1 MEKTKNKK
9 QAKLAELDNGLAS
22 LAQNIA
28 QSMSGNTLN
37 GFESPFP
44 NIPDLP
50 ISTGNTAPN
59 LSARPLFYNNR
70 YYLITQ
76 QRTLLT
82 ELYVEHALVQ
92 TLVDLPVEDALLRER
107 PKLISTELDDDELQQ
122 LENEMDKLGIIEKI
136 ADAFRWTRLFGG
148 AGIIINELRTDP
160 REEFNIDKIKKK
172 DKVEF
177 YVADR
182 WELANTPYVN
192 APTLGN
198 QDGLATGV
206 NFDYYGTPVNPSR
219 VLILKGK
226 EAPSIRRQQLS
237 GWGMSEVERLVAPLN
252 KYMKNQNVI
261 YELIDEAKID
271 VYSLQNYRSAIY
283 AGQEQ
288 NVQKAIMWSNMMK
301 NYLNAMILDKEDAFD
316 QKQMNFSG
324 LAEILR
330 ESYLDV
336 ASAVRMPITKL
347 FGLSASGFNSGE
359 DDIENY
365 NSMIEREVRYKSK
378 NAIITIGKILCKVLF
393 GEYPDDLDVEFPSLR
408 VLKQLEEEQKATS
421 IFSRV
426 QQMYDAGLI
435 TQGEYYNMLA
445 KENVIKGE
453 LKIKDSD
460 EYKDLMGDDYAG
472 GSIGGDR
479 EEEEAETEEL
489 EEDIPDQTT
498 QSKPQK
504 ETIKKETVKKIS
516 ESL

>member
-1 MEKTKNKK
+1 
-9 QAKLAELDNGLAS
+9 
-22 LAQNIA
+22 
-28 QSMSGNTLN
+28 
-37 GFESPFP
+37 
-44 NIPDLP
+44 
-50 ISTGNTAPN
+50 
-59 LSARPLFYNNR
+59 
-70 YYLITQ
+70 
-76 QRTLLT
+76 
-82 ELYVEHALVQ
+82 
-92 TLVDLPVEDALLRER
+92 
-107 PKLISTELDDDELQQ
+107 
-122 LENEMDKLGIIEKI
+122 
-136 ADAFRWTRLFGG
+136 
-148 AGIIINELRTDP
+148 
-160 REEFNIDKIKKK
+160 
-172 DKVEF
+172 
-177 YVADR
+177 
-182 WELANTPYVN
+182 
-192 APTLGN
+192 
-198 QDGLATGV
+198 
-206 NFDYYGTPVNPSR
+206 
-219 VLILKGK
+219 
-226 EAPSIRRQQLS
+226 
-237 GWGMSEVERLVAPLN
+237 MSEVERLVAPLN

-435 TQGEYYNMLA
+435 TQGEYYDMLA

-453 LKIKDSD
+453 LKIKDSE
-460 EYKDLMGDDYAG
+460 EYKDTMGDVYDR
-472 GSIGGDR
+472 SEDRSDEEGD
-479 EEEEAETEEL
+479 EEEEVEE
-489 EEDIPDQTT
+489 EKIQDQSNP
-498 QSKPQK
+498 SKPQK
-504 ETIKKETVKKIS
+504 ETIKKETVKKLS

>member
-1 MEKTKNKK
+1 MKKTKENTKK
-9 QAKLAELDNGLAS
+9 LVELDNGLAS
-22 LAQNIA
+22 LAQSII
-28 QSMSGNTLN
+28 G

-44 NIPDLP
+44 DIPNLP
-50 ISTGNTAPN
+50 ITTGNTAPN
-59 LSARPLFYNNR
+59 QGARPLFYNNR

-92 TLVDLPVEDALLRER
+92 TLVDLPVEDALLRAR
-107 PKLISTELDDDELQQ
+107 PKLISTELDDDELQE
-122 LENEMDKLGIIEKI
+122 LEAEMDKMDIIEKI
-136 ADAFRWTRLFGG
+136 AYAFRWVRLFGG
-148 AGIIINELRTDP
+148 AGIIINQMDTDP
-160 REEFNIDKIKKK
+160 KEEFDLKKIKKNT
-172 DKVEF
+172 KVEF

-192 APTLGN
+192 APTLSN
-198 QDGLATGV
+198 PTGLVSGV
-206 NFDYYGTPVNPSR
+206 TFDYYGTQINPSR

-252 KYMKNQNVI
+252 EYMKTRNVI

-271 VYSLQNYRSAIY
+271 VYSLENYRSAIY

-288 NVQKAIMWSNMMK
+288 NIQKAIMWSNAMK
-301 NYLNAMILDKEDAFD
+301 NYLNAMILDKEDNFD
-316 QKQMNFSG
+316 QKQMNFGG

-330 ESYLDV
+330 EGYLDV

-378 NAIITIGKILCKVLF
+378 HAIITIGKILCQKLF
-393 GEYPDDLDVEFPSLR
+393 GDHPDDLDVEFPSLR
-408 VLKQLEEEQKATS
+408 VLKQLEEEQRATS
-421 IFSRV
+421 VFSRI
-426 QQMYDAGLI
+426 QQMYDSGLI
-435 TQGEYYNMLA
+435 TQGEWFDMLT

-460 EYKDLMGDDYAG
+460 EYKDTSGDSYMGG
-472 GSIGGDR
+472 NDR
-479 EEEEAETEEL
+479 EKEEEETEEL
-489 EEDIPDQTT
+489 EEDLPDQTT
-498 QSKPQK
+498 ETKPQK
-504 ETIKKETVKKIS
+504 ETAKKETAKKVS
-516 ESL
+516 ETA

>member
-1 MEKTKNKK
+1 MGKKEHTK
-9 QAKLAELDNGLAS
+9 QDQLIEMHNGLAS
-22 LAQNIA
+22 LAQSLI
-28 QSMSGNTLN
+28 G
-37 GFESPFP
+37 GFDSPFP

-59 LSARPLFYNNR
+59 QSGRPLFYNNR

-76 QRTLLT
+76 QRVLLT

-107 PKLISTELDDDELQQ
+107 PRLTSTELDDDELQE
-122 LENEMDKLGIIEKI
+122 LEAEFTKRGIIENI
-136 ADAFRWTRLFGG
+136 ADAFRWCRLFGG
-148 AGIIINELRTDP
+148 AGLIVNELNKDP
-160 REEFNIDKIKKK
+160 REPFDVNAIKKNA
-172 DKVEF
+172 DVEF

-182 WELANTPYVN
+182 WELANTPYIN
-192 APTLGN
+192 APQLGN
-198 QDGLATGV
+198 QQGFVDGV
-206 NFDYYGTPVNPSR
+206 NFDYYGTAVNPSR
-219 VLILKGK
+219 VLIIKGK
-226 EAPSIRRQQLS
+226 EAPSLRRQQLS

-283 AGQEQ
+283 AGQEDK
-288 NVQKAIMWSNMMK
+288 VQKAIMWSNAMK
-301 NYLNAMILDKEDAFD
+301 NYLNAMILDKEDNFD
-316 QKQMNFSG
+316 QKQMNFGG

-365 NSMIEREVRYKSK
+365 NSMIEREVRYK
-378 NAIITIGKILCKVLF
+378 AIKPIVTIGKILCKILF
-393 GEYPDDLDVEFPSLR
+393 GDYPDDLDVEFPSLR
-408 VLKQLEEEQKATS
+408 VLKQLEEEQRATS
-421 IFSRV
+421 VFSRA

-435 TQGEYYNMLA
+435 TQGEWYNMLT

-460 EYKDLMGDDYAG
+460 EYKDSYSDFYAP
-472 GSIGGDR
+472 SETETEEV
-479 EEEEAETEEL
+479 EEEE
-489 EEDIPDQTT
+489 IPDQTV

>member
-1 MEKTKNKK
+1 MEKSEIKEQTVNELTNGL
-9 QAKLAELDNGLAS
+9 QSLAESVINS
-22 LAQNIA
+22 FQ
-28 QSMSGNTLN
+28 
-37 GFESPFP
+37 SPFP
-44 NIPDLP
+44 NIPDMP
-50 ISTGNTAPN
+50 INMGFTAPN
-59 LSARPLFYNNR
+59 QSGRPLFYNNR

-76 QRTLLT
+76 QRMLLT
-82 ELYVEHALVQ
+82 ELYIEHALVQ
-92 TLVDLPVEDALLRER
+92 TLVDLPVEDALLRDR
-107 PKLISTELDDDELQQ
+107 PHLTSTELDDDELQE
-122 LENEMDKLGIIEKI
+122 LEAEMSKLGIYEKI

-148 AGIIINELRTDP
+148 AGIIINEMNKDP
-160 REEFNIDKIKKK
+160 KEELEIDKIKKGA
-172 DKVEF
+172 KVEF

-182 WELANTPYVN
+182 WELANTPYIN
-192 APTLGN
+192 TPQLGN
-198 QDGLATGV
+198 QDGLASGV

-219 VLILKGK
+219 VIVIKGK

-271 VYSLQNYRSAIY
+271 VYSLENYRSAIY

-288 NVQKAIMWSNMMK
+288 NVQKAIMWSNAMK
-301 NYLNAMILDKEDAFD
+301 NYLNAMILDKNDNFD

-365 NSMIEREVRYKSK
+365 NSMIEREVRYK
-378 NAIITIGKILCKVLF
+378 AIQSIVTIGKILCKVLF
-393 GEYPDDLDVEFPSLR
+393 GDYPDDLDVEYPSLR
-408 VLKQLEEEQKATS
+408 VLKQLEEEQRAS
-421 IFSRV
+421 SVFARV
-426 QQMYDAGLI
+426 QQMYEAGLI
-435 TQGEYYNMLA
+435 TQGEWYNMLT

-453 LKIKDSD
+453 LKIKDSE
-460 EYKDLMGDDYAG
+460 EYKDTMGDLY
-472 GSIGGDR
+472 DR
-479 EEEEAETEEL
+479 SEDSSDDEEVEEEGEEG
-489 EEDIPDQTT
+489 EKIPDQSNP
-498 QSKPQK
+498 SKPTK
-504 ETIKKETVKKIS
+504 ERIKKETVKKLS

>member
-1 MEKTKNKK
+1 M
-9 QAKLAELDNGLAS
+9 ELDNGLAS
-22 LAQNIA
+22 LAQSLI
-28 QSMSGNTLN
+28 G

-59 LSARPLFYNNR
+59 QSGRPLFYNNR

-76 QRTLLT
+76 QRVLLT

-107 PKLISTELDDDELQQ
+107 PRLTSTELDDDELQE
-122 LENEMDKLGIIEKI
+122 LESEFTRRGIIEKI
-136 ADAFRWTRLFGG
+136 ADAFRWCRLFGG
-148 AGIIINELRTDP
+148 AGLIVNEMDKDP
-160 REEFNIDKIKKK
+160 KEAFTLDGIKKGA
-172 DKVEF
+172 DVEF

-182 WELANTPYVN
+182 WELANTPYIN
-192 APTLGN
+192 TPQLGN
-198 QDGLATGV
+198 QDGLASGV
-206 NFDYYGTPVNPSR
+206 NFDYYGTAVNPSR
-219 VLILKGK
+219 VIVIKGK

-283 AGQEQ
+283 AGQEDK
-288 NVQKAIMWSNMMK
+288 VQRAIMWSNAMK
-301 NYLNAMILDKEDAFD
+301 NYLNAMILDKEDSFD
-316 QKQMNFSG
+316 QKQMNFGG

-365 NSMIEREVRYKSK
+365 NSMIEREVRYK
-378 NAIITIGKILCKVLF
+378 AIKPIVTIGQILCKIMF
-393 GEYPDDLDVEFPSLR
+393 GDVPDDLDVEFPSLR
-408 VLKQLEEEQKATS
+408 VLKQLEEEQRASS
-421 IFSRV
+421 IFNRV
-426 QQMYDAGLI
+426 QQMYEAGLI
-435 TQGEYYNMLA
+435 TQGEWFNMLT
-445 KENVIKGE
+445 KENVLKGE

-460 EYKDLMGDDYAG
+460 EYKDAMGDFYSMDGAG
-472 GSIGGDR
+472 KST
-479 EEEEAETEEL
+479 EEVEEVEEAKV
-489 EEDIPDQTT
+489 PDQTIP
-498 QSKPQK
+498 SKPQQ
-504 ETIKKETVKKIS
+504 ETVKKETVKKLS